1 LAELRGLR
9 FLRRPYVQTRGR
21 ASAWLLRVGP
31 PRGATRALCR
41 LAPVRVHRRSW
52 GIDIWQVI
60 DLDSE
65 VVSYAHPSES
75 IAVLDDRGLERP
87 DRHPEHQ
94 PAPSDQEGVASAEVF
109 AE

>member
-1 LAELRGLR
+1 MLVRLGEKPDPFAALLLDGFTGARG
-9 FLRRPYVQTRGR
+9 
-21 ASAWLLRVGP
+21 
-31 PRGATRALCR
+31 
-41 LAPVRVHRRSW
+41 

-65 VVSYAHPSES
+65 VVTYAHPSEI
-75 IAVLDDRGLERP
+75 IAALDDRGLEGP

-94 PAPSDQEGVASAEVF
+94 PAKPDWEGVASGVVF